1 MHPTNAVAK
10 AAEIV
15 GSKAELA
22 RLAGVKPPTVHQW
35 LNDERPVPPARAIQI
50 ERATGGQVSRREL
63 CPDFPWEESAA

>member
-1 MHPTNAVAK
+1 MLPKDAVAK
-10 AAEIV
+10 AARIV

-22 RLAGVKPPTVHQW
+22 RAAGVKPPTVHQW

-50 ERATGGQVSRREL
+50 ERATAGRVSRRDL